1 MPCTVHPIHPSDL
14 PTCTTILSR
23 AFAHT
28 NPLIDALMPH
38 HDTPAGHAQAAA
50 SFAKTMQT
58 NPTSHF
64 LKAVDDST
72 GAIYGWAE
80 WLILETGLH
89 PKAEAAEEDRHE
101 ESAEE
106 REWTAVLWA
115 PLEVVRTRGI
125 EQAGGK
131 LLLLNLLC
139 VDPTYQRGGAGT
151 ALMRWGTR
159 IADERGVEAILESTV
174 AARHLYEQNGFRV
187 VEKMEWD
194 FPEKFSGRA
203 KPELFF
209 MHRPARKGAV

>member
-1 MPCTVHPIHPSDL
+1 
-14 PTCTTILSR
+14 
-23 AFAHT
+23 
-28 NPLIDALMPH
+28 
-38 HDTPAGHAQAAA
+38 
-50 SFAKTMQT
+50 MQT

-131 LLLLNLLC
+131 LLRRLPEMRIMC
-139 VDPTYQRGGAGT
+139 VVGGAR
-151 ALMRWGTR
+151 LMRW
-159 IADERGVEAILESTV
+159 
-174 AARHLYEQNGFRV
+174 
-187 VEKMEWD
+187 
-194 FPEKFSGRA
+194 
-203 KPELFF
+203 
-209 MHRPARKGAV
+209 

>member
-1 MPCTVHPIHPSDL
+1 MPCTVHPLSPSDL
-14 PTCTTILSR
+14 PTCTAILSR
-23 AFAHT
+23 AFGHT
-28 NPLIDALMPH
+28 SPIIDALLPH
-38 HDTPAGHAQAAA
+38 HDTPAGQAQAAA
-50 SFAKTMQT
+50 SFEKTMQT

-64 LKAVDDST
+64 LKATHDST

-80 WLILETGLH
+80 WRILEKGLH
-89 PKAEAAEEDRHE
+89 PEAEAEDRSGK
-101 ESAEE
+101 SAEE
-106 REWTAVLWA
+106 REWAAVLWA
-115 PLEVVRTRGI
+115 PLDVVRTRAV

-131 LLLLNLLC
+131 LLLLNLLS

-194 FPEKFSGRA
+194 VPEKFAGRA
-203 KPELFF
+203 TPELFF
-209 MHRPARKGAV
+209 MHRPARKGSV